1 MKKLGIIKILGIALV
16 VSLVLPA
23 LITAPVSIGID
34 VSNQTPA
41 VEWDKTF
48 GGSANDVGA
57 AVQQTTDGGYILT
70 GSTGSYGAGG
80 YNYDAWLIKTDSNG
94 NKVWDMTFGE
104 AKGDIASSVQQTT
117 DGGYILTGSTGS
129 YGAGEA
135 DVWLIKTDSN
145 GNKVWDMTF
154 GGAEDDGTYS
164 VQQTIDGGYILTGS
178 TRSYGAGENDVW
190 LIKTDSNGNEVWDIT
205 FGGAED
211 DSAWSLQQTTDGG
224 YILAG
229 RTVSYGAGA
238 EDIWVIKNDS
248 NGNKVWDMTFGGAQ
262 DDGARSVQQTTDGG
276 YIVTGFTGSY
286 GAGGVDVWII
296 KLAAETQPT
305 PTAMPT
311 PSPTS
316 TPTPTPTT
324 TPTPTPAQSEDAFNY
339 QCEYE
344 LDWDEL
350 TDDERCA
357 YPYVIKY
364 AKEYEVS
371 PALIMGVIRQESNFH
386 QNANGN
392 DYIGYMQVSWAATTC
407 PGMPNAYTGT
417 KADWHVEGKDP
428 DRNIT
433 YGTRYL
439 RILNDIF
446 EDGKFLA
453 DSLYAITITDK
464 QERINFVLASYNG
477 GQGRIAQAQQIAES
491 TGKDPT
497 KWEEVKNY
505 LVDAGATSEK
515 AEEIKKYVEQVIKG
529 RDLIND
535 QYRGYEFFLTIRT
548 TQNPKIV
555 VELHSPAELRV
566 YDSQGQ
572 ITGVVDGEEK
582 SEIPNSSYY
591 ENMVTILSPTDSY
604 IYEVVGTGEGSY
616 DMTVNKVTEEDSTT
630 FAASDIATS
639 ASAVHQYTIEWDALS
654 EDEQGV
660 TVEIDS
666 DGDGTFEKTI
676 TEDSD
681 FTQDE
686 YLSAIAKE
694 ENIPVWAWIVIGVL
708 AALIVLL
715 VAIIFRNVLKRPPA
729 QIQRGKQ
736 STHARPSIN
745 ES

>member
-1 MKKLGIIKILGIALV
+1 
-16 VSLVLPA
+16 
-23 LITAPVSIGID
+23 
-34 VSNQTPA
+34 
-41 VEWDKTF
+41 
-48 GGSANDVGA
+48 
-57 AVQQTTDGGYILT
+57 
-70 GSTGSYGAGG
+70 
-80 YNYDAWLIKTDSNG
+80 
-94 NKVWDMTFGE
+94 
-104 AKGDIASSVQQTT
+104 
-117 DGGYILTGSTGS
+117 
-129 YGAGEA
+129 
-135 DVWLIKTDSN
+135 
-145 GNKVWDMTF
+145 
-154 GGAEDDGTYS
+154 
-164 VQQTIDGGYILTGS
+164 
-178 TRSYGAGENDVW
+178 
-190 LIKTDSNGNEVWDIT
+190 
-205 FGGAED
+205 
-211 DSAWSLQQTTDGG
+211 
-224 YILAG
+224 
-229 RTVSYGAGA
+229 
-238 EDIWVIKNDS
+238 
-248 NGNKVWDMTFGGAQ
+248 
-262 DDGARSVQQTTDGG
+262 
-276 YIVTGFTGSY
+276 
-286 GAGGVDVWII
+286 
-296 KLAAETQPT
+296 
-305 PTAMPT
+305 
-311 PSPTS
+311 
-316 TPTPTPTT
+316 
-324 TPTPTPAQSEDAFNY
+324 
-339 QCEYE
+339 
-344 LDWDEL
+344 
-350 TDDERCA
+350 
-357 YPYVIKY
+357 
-364 AKEYEVS
+364 
-371 PALIMGVIRQESNFH
+371 
-386 QNANGN
+386 
-392 DYIGYMQVSWAATTC
+392 
-407 PGMPNAYTGT
+407 
-417 KADWHVEGKDP
+417 
-428 DRNIT
+428 
-433 YGTRYL
+433 
-439 RILNDIF
+439 
-446 EDGKFLA
+446 
-453 DSLYAITITDK
+453 
-464 QERINFVLASYNG
+464 
-477 GQGRIAQAQQIAES
+477 
-491 TGKDPT
+491 
-497 KWEEVKNY
+497 
-505 LVDAGATSEK
+505 VDAGATSEK